1 MAEIVLTP
9 GQRAAVESRGCAL
22 LVAAAAG
29 SGKTR
34 VLIDRVLDQVIR
46 EGRHVDEFLLI
57 TFTQAAA
64 AELREAAGGAEPPPC
79 RRPGELPSA
88 AAASAASI
96 WRRSPRSTASARRSC
111 GTMPTFWSCPP
122 ISALQTSRRQPPC
135 GSAPCAP
142 FSRRP
147 YADPS
152 PAVRAAL
159 DLPGAGRDDRALQE
173 LIVRVYTNLQC
184 YPDPA
189 ATADR
194 WEVMLDVT
202 DCTDPARRSGA
213 SGCCGSCS
221 AARRAMRPCW
231 RRALALAEENEAVSA
246 YVPVL
251 QANLLLLEALASAGS
266 WEALRASRRIS
277 AVSAIRKCAD
287 PETQERIKRLR
298 TDTVARVRRRLEPF
312 SLQPDETLRE
322 LSGSAEALRG
332 LLALTRAF
340 SARFAAE
347 KSRRHL
353 LDYNDLEHFAL
364 RLLDG
369 PLRRADGGRPR
380 GGRAL
385 RRNFVDEYQD
395 TNRVQEAIYSAIS
408 RSCRLCW
415 RREAVHLPLPSGR
428 PDHFSGKN
436 TARLRRSLP
445 QESRAA
451 SCFRIPCSHAEILSA
466 ANDVFRLTMTERT
479 GGLVHGDAGGCAP
492 TGHSR
497 TWVSLPWSCMP
508 STTARPGRSAAGP
521 RGG

>member
-46 EGRHVDEFLLI
+46 EGRCVDEFLLI

-64 AELREAAGGAEPPPC
+64 AELRGKLLAELNRRLAADPENRHLQRQLSRVYLAQISTVHSFCAALLRDYAHVLELPADFRLADEQEAA
-79 RRPGELPSA
+79 
-88 AAASAASI
+88 
-96 WRRSPRSTASARRSC
+96 
-111 GTMPTFWSCPP
+111 
-122 ISALQTSRRQPPC
+122 ALRER
-135 GSAPCAP
+135 AVRAVLEEA
-142 FSRRP
+142 

-202 DCTDPARRSGA
+202 DCTDPGQTIWGEWLLRELQRGLQSD
-213 SGCCGSCS
+213 
-221 AARRAMRPCW
+221 AAML

-266 WEALRASRRIS
+266 WEALARIPPDFGRFP
-277 AVSAIRKCAD
+277 AIRKCAD

-364 RLLDG
+364 RLLTDRSG
-369 PLRRADGGRPR
+369 APTASAREVAGRY
-380 GGRAL
+380 AEIL
-385 RRNFVDEYQD
+385 VDEYQD

-408 RSCRLCW
+408 REGRNVFLVGDVKQSIYRFRLADPTIFLEKY
-415 RREAVHLPLPSGR
+415 RTFAEEPAEG
-428 PDHFSGKN
+428 
-436 TARLRRSLP
+436 
-445 QESRAA
+445 ESRRILL
-451 SCFRIPCSHAEILSA
+451 SDNFRSHAEILSA

-479 GGLVHGDAGGCAP
+479 GGLVYGDAEAL
-492 TGHSR
+492 R
-497 TWVSLPWSCMP
+497 ALADALQFVFM
-508 STTARPGRSAAGP
+508 
-521 RGG
+521 